1 MTKLEWALAHTE
13 RLDEESTKFVVKHG
27 RVLDESYI
35 RDNHCP
41 HNYGL
46 PDTED
51 CDETTCEDCWNE
63 DVTE

>member
-1 MTKLEWALAHTE
+1 MLWGLLESEGDGMTKLEWALAHTE

-41 HNYGL
+41 HNYGM
-46 PDTED
+46 PDTAGS
-51 CDETTCEDCWNE
+51 
-63 DVTE
+63 